1 MRRDIES
8 LRGKVAFGLITI
20 REDEAEAILDRFE
33 APDSAL
39 GRADYDI
46 GIVTTLKGTEHQF
59 ALVRCSQTGQG
70 QAQRAAHDL
79 IEDLAPRLIL
89 LVGIGGAVPSK
100 DFTLG
105 DVVCATRVHDF
116 CVVAALENLPD
127 ELDVRG
133 GPMHWRIEQI
143 LRRLPALLRKASMEG
158 WSSRDAIGYQIPQL
172 VVPPKRSNR
181 YYGSDGWKKSVRES
195 LEYHFP
201 KGKQPRPQL
210 VTARP
215 VASSD
220 ALVKDTETAQQWSQA
235 ARAIA
240 AVEMELAGVYIAARG
255 DTEVPILAIRGIS
268 DIVGFKRGEEWTK
281 FACHSAAAFAFALV
295 KSGELDH
302 LLQPA
307 ELIPERPKQ
316 AMMGK
321 YNVQIAGDVHG
332 FVQGD
337 NQQVEMNFGKK
348 PEDK

>member
-1 MRRDIES
+1 MRREIES
-8 LRGKVAFGLITI
+8 LRGKIAFGMITI
-20 REDEAEAILDRFE
+20 REDEAEALLDRFE
-33 APDSAL
+33 APDSAD

-46 GIVTTLKGTEHQF
+46 GVVTTQDGTEHQF

-70 QAQRAAHDL
+70 QAQRVAHDL
-79 IEDLAPRLIL
+79 IEDLTPRLIL

-116 CVVAALENLPD
+116 CVVAALEKLPE

-133 GPMHWRIEQI
+133 GPMHWRIEK
-143 LRRLPALLRKASMEG
+143 LLGRLPALLRKAPLKG
-158 WSSRDAIGYQIPQL
+158 WQSRDAIGCELPHL
-172 VVPPKRSNR
+172 VVPPEGSDR
-181 YYGSDGWKKSVRES
+181 YYGSDSWKKEVLVS

-201 KGKQPRPQL
+201 EGKQPRSRL

-220 ALVKDTETAQQWSQA
+220 ALVKDTQTVQQWQEA
-235 ARAIA
+235 ARSFA

-255 DTEVPILAIRGIS
+255 DTEVPILAVRGIS

-295 KSGELDH
+295 RSGELDY
-302 LLQPA
+302 LLQPSKVIQGRA
-307 ELIPERPKQ
+307 KQ
-316 AMMGK
+316 AEMGK
-321 YNVQIAGDVHG
+321 YNVQITGNVHG

-337 NQQVEMNFGKK
+337 NQQVTMNFGKE

>member
-1 MRRDIES
+1 MRRNIES
-8 LRGKVAFGLITI
+8 LQGKIAFGIITI
-20 REDEAEAILDRFE
+20 REDEAEAVLDRFE
-33 APDSAL
+33 VPDNTC

-46 GIVTTLKGTEHQF
+46 GALTTLEGAVHQF
-59 ALVRCSQTGQG
+59 ALVRCLHTGQA

-79 IEDLAPRLIL
+79 IEDLAPSLIL

-116 CVVAALENLPD
+116 CVVAALEELPD
-127 ELDVRG
+127 ELDIRG
-133 GPMHWRIEQI
+133 GPMHWRVEQI
-143 LRRLPALLRKASMEG
+143 LGRLPALLRKASLKG
-158 WSSRDAIGYQIPQL
+158 WHSGDSIGCELPHL
-172 VVPPKRSNR
+172 VVPPEDSDR
-181 YYGSDGWKKSVRES
+181 YYGSDPWKKDVRES

-201 KGKQPRPQL
+201 QGKQPRPRL

-220 ALVKDTETAQQWSQA
+220 ALVKDTKTVQQWRQA
-235 ARAIA
+235 ARALA

-255 DTEVPILAIRGIS
+255 DSEVPILAVRGIS

-302 LLQPA
+302 WLQPVKVT
-307 ELIPERPKQ
+307 PGRQKQ
-316 AMMGK
+316 AAMGK
-321 YNVQIAGDVHG
+321 FNVQNTGDIHG
-332 FVQGD
+332 LAQGD
-337 NQQVEMNFGKK
+337 NQQVTMNFGKK

>member
-1 MRRDIES
+1 MIRKIES
-8 LRGKVAFGLITI
+8 LRGKIAFGIITI
-20 REDEAEAILDRFE
+20 REDEAEALLDRFE
-33 APDSAL
+33 TPDSAF
-39 GRADYDI
+39 GRGDYDI
-46 GIVTTLKGTEHQF
+46 GVVTTLEGVEHQF
-59 ALVRCSQTGQG
+59 ALVRCSNTGQG
-70 QAQRAAHDL
+70 QAQKAAHDL
-79 IEDLAPRLIL
+79 IEDLAPRLIF

-133 GPMHWRIEQI
+133 GPMHRNVEK
-143 LRRLPALLRKASMEG
+143 LLSRLPALIRKASLEG
-158 WSSRDAIGYQIPQL
+158 WNSIDAIGCELPQL
-172 VVPPKRSNR
+172 MVPRKGCDCF
-181 YYGSDGWKKSVRES
+181 YGSIDWEKSVRES

-201 KGKQPRPQL
+201 EGKKPRSRL

-220 ALVKDTETAQQWSQA
+220 ALVKDTKTVQQWRQA

-240 AVEMELAGVYIAARG
+240 AVEMELAGVYIAARSE
-255 DTEVPILAIRGIS
+255 TEVPILAVRGIS

-281 FACHSAAAFAFALV
+281 FACHSAAAFAFVLV

-302 LLQPA
+302 LLQPTEA
-307 ELIPERPKQ
+307 IPGKPQQ
-316 AMMGK
+316 AAIGK
-321 YNVQIAGDVHG
+321 YNVQIKGNMYG
-332 FVQGD
+332 FAAGD
-337 NQQVEMNFGKK
+337 NQQVTMNFGKE